1 MKIAIILIL
10 TAIAFATFLSVLVN
24 FLPSSKTNKSCV
36 DLKNS
41 QFCLRRTYSFNNAC
55 VINRDSSAPNRPVRP
70 DGEEYFDGITA
81 ELTNE
86 RNDPLLA
93 KQIINIRTAVDMKM
107 G

>member
-1 MKIAIILIL
+1 MEIAIIMIL
-10 TAIAFATFLSVLVN
+10 TTIAFSTLLCVAVN
-24 FLPSSKTNKSCV
+24 FLPSTKSS
-36 DLKNS
+36 NS
-41 QFCLRRTYSFNNAC
+41 SIPAKDFQFCLRQTYSLHNAC
-55 VINRDSSAPNRPVRP
+55 IINRDSSAPNRPVRP

-107 G
+107 E